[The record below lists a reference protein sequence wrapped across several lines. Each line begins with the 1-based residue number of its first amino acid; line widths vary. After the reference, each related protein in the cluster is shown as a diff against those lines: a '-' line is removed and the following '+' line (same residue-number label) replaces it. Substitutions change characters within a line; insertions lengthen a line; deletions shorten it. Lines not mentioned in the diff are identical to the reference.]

1 MARAVRKVS
10 RVSTKNQK
18 KEGLNKKLIAIISAI
33 VVVLLGV
40 AVGLIVYFT
49 TQEDEAYVSEKVYFI
64 EETYGTNQEAGKVTF
79 VKENYY
85 SIVRK
90 IENEEINE
98 HVFIFA
104 YDGSAFFADELDEE
118 NYELYG
124 KDYETLMTRTRLQL
138 RAM

>member
-49 TQEDEAYVSEKVYFI
+49 TQEERDEKKLEKIVEVKISEIDVKNIYF
-64 EETYGTNQEAGKVTF
+64 
-79 VKENYY
+79 
-85 SIVRK
+85 
-90 IENEEINE
+90 
-98 HVFIFA
+98 
-104 YDGSAFFADELDEE
+104 
-118 NYELYG
+118 
-124 KDYETLMTRTRLQL
+124 
-138 RAM
+138 

>member
-40 AVGLIVYFT
+40 AVGLIVYFA
-49 TQEDEAYVSEKVYFI
+49 TQEDEAYVSDKVYFI

-79 VKENYY
+79 VRENY
-85 SIVRK
+85 
-90 IENEEINE
+90 
-98 HVFIFA
+98 
-104 YDGSAFFADELDEE
+104 
-118 NYELYG
+118 
-124 KDYETLMTRTRLQL
+124 
-138 RAM
+138 

>member
-49 TQEDEAYVSEKVYFI
+49 TQNEEYVSFAKTIIIPSNIDVSALLEKFPSISTETLEDKMALKFSLNEVNVDDILLELINIYHIEDFKI
-64 EETYGTNQEAGKVTF
+64 NDISIEDITKNLYEKNEETLA
-79 VKENYY
+79 
-85 SIVRK
+85 
-90 IENEEINE
+90 
-98 HVFIFA
+98 
-104 YDGSAFFADELDEE
+104 
-118 NYELYG
+118 
-124 KDYETLMTRTRLQL
+124 
-138 RAM
+138 